1 MFCTKCGNKLPES
14 AKFCTSCGTALGNG
28 FKQVLPD
35 TETVQQ
41 EVKKGINKNILVF
54 GGLLIIITAL
64 VYFLLIKNDNK
75 NSLSNKES
83 VDSVG
88 KKDEGDIAVVD
99 LEYYRNLFSNFHNEL
114 ANNNIDRAISYYGE
128 NVMFNG
134 KSMTP
139 YDIRYDFEKTL
150 LKYTPGGTKVLSFK
164 HNYGKSF
171 DYEIDYS
178 LRVNESYDPVVYKKY
193 RIKGVIE
200 FNDSGKIIR
209 IRDISTIQY

>member
-1 MFCTKCGNKLPES
+1 MFCTKCGNKLPEA
-14 AKFCTSCGTALGNG
+14 AKFCTSCGASLGNS
-28 FKQVLPD
+28 FKQAIPEPV
-35 TETVQQ
+35 EN
-41 EVKKGINKNILVF
+41 EVKKGINNNT
-54 GGLLIIITAL
+54 LLIGGIVIVIAAL
-64 VYFLLIKNDNK
+64 VYFLLIKNDNGSTVSK
-75 NSLSNKES
+75 VES
-83 VDSVG
+83 VDSVA
-88 KKDEGDIAVVD
+88 KQDEGKNTFVD
-99 LEYYRNLFSNFHNEL
+99 LEYYRNLFSNFHNEI
-114 ANNNIDRAISYYGE
+114 ANNNIGQAVSYYAE

-150 LKYTPGGTKVLSFK
+150 LKYTPGGTRVLSFK

-171 DYEIDYS
+171 DYEIDYT

-200 FNDSGKIIR
+200 FNSGGKIIR